1 MLIQCALAEL
11 KDKKCPYFKIK
22 YDEIKKRRG
31 LKHEIIAVVRMMAVC
46 FYHMFKDLKNF
57 QSSNYQELMNP
68 NPHKPRKQDI
78 QDSLELLQSVGE
90 YKTTP
95 ILAES

>member
-1 MLIQCALAEL
+1 MSHAGTYLKPMLIQCALAEL

-46 FYHMFKDLKNF
+46 LYHMFKDLKNF
-57 QSSNYQELMNP
+57 QSSNY
-68 NPHKPRKQDI
+68 
-78 QDSLELLQSVGE
+78 
-90 YKTTP
+90 
-95 ILAES
+95 